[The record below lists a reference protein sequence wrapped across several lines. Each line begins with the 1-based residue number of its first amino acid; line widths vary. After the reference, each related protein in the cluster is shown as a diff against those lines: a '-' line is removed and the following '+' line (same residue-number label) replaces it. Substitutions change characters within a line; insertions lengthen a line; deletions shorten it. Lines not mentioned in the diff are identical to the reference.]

1 MNMEQGLM
9 RKHHFTRLQG
19 VAAAMFLLGNVAA
32 GAASAPNPATGV
44 TAAANRAVLDTLPF
58 KDKADLEDA
67 RRGFI
72 AAMPETGLVSDA
84 HGGRIWDY
92 GAFGF
97 VKGDAPDT
105 VNPSLWRQA
114 MGNNVAG
121 LFKVTERLYQVRGID
136 ISNMDIIEGD
146 TGLIIV
152 DPLVSAEQ
160 AKAGLA
166 LYYMHRPQKPVV
178 AVIYSHSHADHFG
191 GVKGVVDEADVKA
204 GKVKIYAPV
213 GFMEEAIAENVVA
226 GNAMNRRATYM
237 YGALLPRSAQGLV
250 DNGLGKATSGGTI
263 TLVPPTDLITQPFE
277 SRRIDGVDIDFQLA
291 PETEAPA
298 EMHMYFPQFRVLC
311 PAENATRTMHN
322 LLTPRGALVRDARK
336 WSQQV
341 DASRVRFAD
350 KADILIAQHLWPVWG
365 RERIESFLADT
376 RDMYAYMH
384 DQTVR
389 LMNKGYTPTQIADQL
404 RTLPPNLANKW
415 YARGYYGT
423 LSYNVRAV
431 YQRYLG
437 FWDGNPANLNP
448 LPPVEGARK
457 TIEWMGGAD
466 AVLARAKDAY
476 AKGEYRWVA
485 QIANQLVFAQPDNA
499 DARHLEAD
507 ALEQLGYQD
516 ESGPWRNIYLTGAQE
531 LRDGV
536 APRTPRTAGADVV
549 RAMTPDMLFTYM
561 SVRLNADK
569 IGDQQAVINWN
580 FTDTGGK
587 YAMTLR
593 NRVLTVVPQYSAA
606 KADVTVTLP
615 KLMLAALGAGVISVD
630 QAVKDGK
637 IKVEGDAGK
646 VATILGS
653 LDSFTP
659 DYPIVTPV
667 VNR

>member
-1 MNMEQGLM
+1 M

-114 MGNNVAG
+114 TGNNFAG

-237 YGALLPRSAQGLV
+237 YGVLLPRNARGLV

-277 SRRIDGVDIDFQLA
+277 SRRIDGVDIEFQLA

-466 AVLARAKDAY
+466 AVLARAKEAY

-637 IKVEGDAGK
+637 IKVDGDAGK